1 MYCRVP
7 MAPATV
13 TLNDT
18 LTPDFG
24 TDIEKHHLKKQQP
37 TLFFLFLF
45 VIECMEWLHQSNM
58 LGFFFLSTLELF
70 VRVI

>member
-1 MYCRVP
+1 

-58 LGFFFLSTLELF
+58 LGLVFFFKVLWNYLY
-70 VRVI
+70 V